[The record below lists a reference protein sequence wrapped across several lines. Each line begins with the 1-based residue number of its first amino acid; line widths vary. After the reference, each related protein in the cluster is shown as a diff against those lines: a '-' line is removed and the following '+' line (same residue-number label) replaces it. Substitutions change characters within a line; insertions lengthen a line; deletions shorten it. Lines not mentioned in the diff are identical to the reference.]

1 MDTDYKILVIVVS
14 YNGAA
19 IIDGCLSPLFPCGPA
34 MRVLLVDNGS
44 ADGTADYV
52 RAHYPCV
59 EVLQTGK
66 NLGFGAANNIAFRYA
81 FEHGFD
87 YVYLLNQDARIA
99 PEDIVRLAGIN
110 AACPEYGII
119 SPLQVYAGGTRLDY
133 NFSRTL
139 PADLVNDCVLGLAG
153 DAAVYVTDR
162 SVQAAHWLIS
172 CDVLKKVGA
181 FSPAF
186 FHYGED
192 VNLCHRMRYHGY
204 KVGIVPSVRAI
215 HDREHREYSEEKELF
230 LLAQRWRVLLSDPN
244 VSNLQGCKEV
254 IKSVRSSLRRFKFK
268 LAGPFVKFCKEYG
281 RLIKIKK
288 RSLAEGCFFERQPRS
303 CRQLCK

>member
-1 MDTDYKILVIVVS
+1 MDTDYKILVIVVG
-14 YNGAA
+14 YNAA
-19 IIDGCLSPLFPCGPA
+19 KMIDNCLLPLCHGG
-34 MRVLLVDNGS
+34 RIVHTLLVDNGS

-66 NLGFGAANNIAFRYA
+66 NLGFGAANNIGFRYA

-139 PADLVNDCVLGLAG
+139 PADLVNDCVLGVAG
-153 DAAVYVTDR
+153 DAAVYATDR

-204 KVGIVPSVRAI
+204 KVGIVPSIRAV
-215 HDREHREYSEEKELF
+215 HDREHRERTEDREL
-230 LLAQRWRVLLSDPN
+230 LLLSVRWRYLISNPN
-244 VSNLQGCKEV
+244 VSNMRGCWSVLQ
-254 IKSVRSSLRRFKFK
+254 SVRRSFRSFRFK
-268 LAGPFVKFCKEYG
+268 LAGPLLSFCREYRALLKFKAES
-281 RLIKIKK
+281 RLPGAFLS
-288 RSLAEGCFFERQPRS
+288 R
-303 CRQLCK
+303 